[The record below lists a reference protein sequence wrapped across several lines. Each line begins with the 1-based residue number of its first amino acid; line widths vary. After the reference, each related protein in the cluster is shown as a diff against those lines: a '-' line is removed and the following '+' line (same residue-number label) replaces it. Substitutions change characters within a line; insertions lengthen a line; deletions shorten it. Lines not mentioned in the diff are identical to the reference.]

1 MDGQGVTASIEAGYP
16 FQLGYGLSIEPQGQ
30 LIWQHFRFDQA
41 ADPFTTLAFDIDDT
55 LVGRFG
61 LRMAGNYIYATSRV
75 QPYLQA
81 NVWHMFSGTD
91 TAIFNAATSLGTP
104 FGGTALEI
112 TGGLVA
118 QFSQKL
124 SVYASGGYTTN
135 LGGRERQTLQGN
147 LGLRAKW

>member
-1 MDGQGVTASIEAGYP
+1 MS
-16 FQLGYGLSIEPQGQ
+16 
-30 LIWQHFRFDQA
+30 
-41 ADPFTTLAFDIDDT
+41 DPFTTLRFELDDA

-61 LRMAGNYIYATSRV
+61 LRLQGQLGQGTSRV

-91 TAIFNAATSLGTP
+91 MAVFNAATSLGTP

-112 TGGLVA
+112 GGGLVA
-118 QFSQKL
+118 QFSQRL
-124 SVYASGGYTTN
+124 SLYVSGSYTTN
-135 LGGRERQTLQGN
+135 LGGRERETIQGN